1 MDETPLRDMRFFAP
15 PPAEASLSPAL
26 HWRSPVELGIAG
38 GAEAV
43 RA

>member
-15 PPAEASLSPAL
+15 PLAEASLSPAL
-26 HWRSPVELGIAG
+26 YWRSPVELGIAG

>member
-1 MDETPLRDMRFFAP
+1 MDETPQRDMRFCAP
-15 PPAEASLSPAL
+15 PPAEASLSPAMR
-26 HWRSPVELGIAG
+26 WRCPVELGITG